1 MREPEQPPESD
12 AANQGDQDFLR
23 PPSQRIKWLAR
34 WLNSGEEMIQ
44 VAVGLLLF
52 LSALLAVGY
61 AIFHFI
67 DQLITATLTFAVPGQ
82 PVHLDPAENLAAA
95 IINLISDLLLVLI
108 IAEIFNTI
116 LHYLR
121 DRTIYL
127 KPFLFIGII
136 SAARDLLVN
145 SARLAVFEVQ
155 ERDFIELMVELGV
168 NLIII
173 IGLSLS
179 LRLIRKEDASDPL

>member
-1 MREPEQPPESD
+1 MREPEPPPEPD
-12 AANQGDQDFLR
+12 AAQGNQDYFR
-23 PPSQRIKWLAR
+23 PPLRQTRQLAR
-34 WLNSGEEMIQ
+34 WLTAGEEVIQ
-44 VAVGLLLF
+44 LAVGLLLF
-52 LSALLAVGY
+52 LGALLAVGY
-61 AIFHFI
+61 AVFHFI
-67 DQLITATLTFAVPGQ
+67 DQLLTATLALPSSEE
-82 PVHLDPAENLAAA
+82 PVHLDLEQNLAAA

-136 SAARDLLVN
+136 SSTRDILVT
-145 SARLAVFEVQ
+145 SARLAIIEVQ
-155 ERDFIELMVELGV
+155 EKPFIELMVELGV
-168 NLIII
+168 NLLIV
-173 IGLSLS
+173 IGLSVA